1 MMPPLPDVPAAR
13 DVTKLEEEEAMLLEA
28 VLSMGDVVIVDAD
41 AATLV
46 LVLVL
51 LETLV
56 VGALTLVCIR
66 DLVLELTIA
75 EVVTMAATTLLL
87 LLDDTSLGVYLY

>member
-1 MMPPLPDVPAAR
+1 MPPLPDVPAAR
-13 DVTKLEEEEAMLLEA
+13 DVTKLEVEEAMLLEA
-28 VLSMGDVVIVDAD
+28 VLSIRDVVEADVD

-66 DLVLELTIA
+66 DLVLELTTE
-75 EVVTMAATTLLL
+75 EVVMMTAATLLLL
-87 LLDDTSLGVYLY
+87 LLDDTSLGVYL